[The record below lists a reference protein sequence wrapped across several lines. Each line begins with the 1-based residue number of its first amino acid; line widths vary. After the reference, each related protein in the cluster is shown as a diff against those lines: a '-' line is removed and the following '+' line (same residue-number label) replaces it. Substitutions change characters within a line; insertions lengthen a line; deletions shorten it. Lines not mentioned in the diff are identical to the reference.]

1 MRQLCFLLVSC
12 AAVVATAGGN
22 EEEER
27 DRPLNLVV
35 REQKPEGRTEEAPQT
50 PEQQAALSLLAL
62 SGRDGEEA
70 AGRRHR
76 LLSGGSVS
84 IVESPEEGAV
94 SAPQPSTS
102 RENVRDD
109 ADWTKRRK
117 RLFSG
122 APRGAVV
129 DEVAL
134 LPLVPAEAQEGV
146 AGTSQAMLP
155 LKREEPNATL
165 VPPSPQEVLAPLLY
179 LKALVDLAQV
189 STARRA
195 LFPTEPLAPAP
206 QQAKTVAVSH
216 SSYLEQGKVSMA
228 LVSADHLQEK
238 IALCTNITW
247 YVARVEEKESVFNT
261 SSSRRNILSPLRKAR
276 THAGK
281 VIETIR
287 AYRPDVASDVP
298 EDLASNGIHIGPDV
312 PASLCRSIRQ
322 ALLAFSQA
330 TGNLQKDVT
339 LSSTV
344 PPPPALLTNPWDLAK
359 DVLVERE
366 IACGER
372 VNTLPQEGSVTTH
385 VKKDVRG
392 GKRSKGGTEKSR
404 IKTLQQRERRTS
416 GGSPSPKLQKTG

>member
-1 MRQLCFLLVSC
+1 MRRLCFLLVSC

-62 SGRDGEEA
+62 SGRDGKEA

-84 IVESPEEGAV
+84 IVEAPEEGAA

-122 APRGAVV
+122 ALRGVV
-129 DEVAL
+129 VGEVAL
-134 LPLVPAEAQEGV
+134 QPLVPAEAQEGV
-146 AGTSQAMLP
+146 EGTSQAMLP

-165 VPPSPQEVLAPLLY
+165 LPPSLQAVLPPLLY
-179 LKALVDLAQV
+179 LKALVDLAQA
-189 STARRA
+189 STARRE
-195 LFPTEPLAPAP
+195 LFPAEPAP
-206 QQAKTVAVSH
+206 QQAKTAAANH
-216 SSYLEQGKVSMA
+216 TTYLEQGKVSMA

-238 IALCTNITW
+238 TALCVNITS

-261 SSSRRNILSPLRKAR
+261 SSSKRNILSPLRKAR

-298 EDLASNGIHIGPDV
+298 EDFVSNGIHIGPDV
-312 PASLCRSIRQ
+312 PASLCGSIRQ
-322 ALLAFSQA
+322 ALLAFSRG
-330 TGNLQKDVT
+330 TGNLQKDPV
-339 LSSTV
+339 LSSIVPT
-344 PPPPALLTNPWDLAK
+344 PPPLSQRLWDLAK
-359 DVLVERE
+359 EALVEKE
-366 IACGER
+366 IARGER

-392 GKRSKGGTEKSR
+392 GKRSKGGTPKSR